1 MKTRHV
7 PAVCL
12 FVSLLLGLGTLSW
25 AGTHAHHGHAH
36 HERAAKHGILLVAF
50 GSTVSEA
57 RAAFTNVEEEVLK
70 AFPDVPI
77 RWAYTSRIVR
87 QKLAEE
93 GKVFH
98 SPETALAL
106 MMEEG
111 FTHVAVQSLHT
122 IGGHEFHDLVRNVR
136 AFSGMTGGF
145 DRLVMGGPLLNGT
158 EDIARVADVLVR
170 GLPDTR
176 KKGEAVV
183 FMGHGT
189 DHPANA
195 LYVAL
200 MVELEKRDP
209 RVFLGTVEGSPDLDD
224 VMTKLKNKGV
234 GKAYLM
240 PFMAVAGDHA
250 RNDLAGDDAES
261 WKSLLTGAGI
271 ECVPVL
277 RGTAEMDAVVE
288 IWIDHLK
295 TAMDSL

>member
-12 FVSLLLGLGTLSW
+12 FFSLLLGLGTLSW
-25 AGTHAHHGHAH
+25 AGAHAHHAHAH
-36 HERAAKHGILLVAF
+36 HERAAKQGILLVAF

-70 AFPDVPI
+70 AFPGVPI

-122 IGGHEFHDLVRNVR
+122 IGGWEFHDLVRNVH
-136 AFSGMTGGF
+136 AFSGMSGGF
-145 DRLVMGGPLLNGT
+145 DRLVLGGPLLNST

-209 RVFLGTVEGSPDLDD
+209 EVFLGTVEGSPGLQD
-224 VMTKLKNKGV
+224 VMDMMKEKGIR
-234 GKAYLM
+234 KAYLM

-250 RNDLAGDDAES
+250 RNDLAGDDSES

-271 ECVPVL
+271 QCVPVL
-277 RGTAEMDAVVE
+277 RGTAEMDAVVN